1 MAFLVI
7 SCSLR
12 DGSHSRALARALR
25 ADLEGSGEAV
35 EYIDLRDAGLP
46 QCDSDAC
53 YDHSATKAL
62 RASVAAA
69 DGIIFATPVYNF
81 QASAAA
87 KNIVE
92 LGGSMF
98 EGKVVAFL
106 CAAGGSRGYMA
117 VMSLANS
124 LMLDFRCHILPRYVY
139 ASKESFSDGK
149 LADAEIS
156 ARNGEMAH
164 EIVRVSQALS
174 TG

>member
-1 MAFLVI
+1 MVFLLF

-12 DGSHSRALARALR
+12 DGSRSRVMAEALR
-25 ADLEGSGEAV
+25 AELEGAGEVV
-35 EYIDLRDAGLP
+35 EYLDLRDAGLP
-46 QCDSDAC
+46 QCEGDEC
-53 YDHSATKAL
+53 YDEPATKAL

-98 EGKVVAFL
+98 EGKVVGFL
-106 CAAGGSRGYMA
+106 CAAGGRNSYMA

-124 LMLDFRCHILPRYVY
+124 LMLDFRCHILPRYVF
-139 ASKESFSDGK
+139 ASKDSFSDSE
-149 LADAEIS
+149 LADTEIS
-156 ARNGEMAH
+156 GRIGELAREL
-164 EIVRVSQALS
+164 VRVSQALS
-174 TG
+174 AR